1 MHADGNRLKRLS
13 SGIIGCAFAVL
24 DTLGN
29 GLLAKAYEN
38 GLAPALR
45 KTGLAVARQRGVT
58 VTCDDTV
65 VGGYF
70 VGLLVALKT
79 VKALDEAHRAQ
90 CVTYLVATGLPRH
103 LLLDFA
109 KPRPDIKRAVNR
121 L

>member
-1 MHADGNRLKRLS
+1 M
-13 SGIIGCAFAVL
+13 
-24 DTLGN
+24 
-29 GLLAKAYEN
+29 

-65 VGGYF
+65 VGGFF
-70 VGLLVALKT
+70 VGLLVGGRVGEDRESVRRGASCAMRHLF
-79 VKALDEAHRAQ
+79 
-90 CVTYLVATGLPRH
+90 VATGLPRH